1 MKRTWIVLVCLLSLI
16 VLFEPVSAQ
25 LINYGRR
32 NRFIRMTGADQTEES
47 LPSWAKELPEP
58 KNAEE
63 RRYDI
68 NRDGKLQS
76 AEVKV
81 YLRDVLERVERR
93 GYVSVTTDVL
103 REYDKNKDGMINMS
117 EIDLIKEHVK

>member
-1 MKRTWIVLVCLLSLI
+1 MKRAWPVLVVVFVFVS
-16 VLFEPVSAQ
+16 LFESASAQ

-32 NRFIRMTGADQTEES
+32 SRFIRTTDVNQSEES

-58 KNAEE
+58 KSAEE

-76 AEVKV
+76 AEVKI
-81 YLRDVLERVERR
+81 YLRGVLERVESR

-103 REYDKNKDGMINMS
+103 REYDKNKDGVINMT